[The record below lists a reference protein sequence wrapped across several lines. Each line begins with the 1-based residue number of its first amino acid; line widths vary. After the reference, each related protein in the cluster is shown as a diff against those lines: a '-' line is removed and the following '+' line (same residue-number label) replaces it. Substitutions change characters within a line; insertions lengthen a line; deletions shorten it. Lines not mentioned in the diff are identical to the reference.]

1 MIRRPPR
8 STRTDTLFPYTRSS
22 DLERTE
28 ILRDL
33 RESVDEETRRF
44 GIALVDV
51 RIRRADLP
59 DETRESVYNRMR
71 SEREREA
78 AEFRAQGFE
87 QAQRLTAAA
96 DQIGRAS
103 GRARVGQYV

>member
-1 MIRRPPR
+1 MAHSFPTER
-8 STRTDTLFPYTRSS
+8 S
-22 DLERTE
+22 
-28 ILRDL
+28 
-33 RESVDEETRRF
+33 RELVRETVDQETQRF

-87 QAQRLTAAA
+87 QAQRLKAAA
-96 DQIGRAS
+96 DREATVIQAEAESEADILR
-103 GRARVGQYV
+103 GQGEGLRT

>member
-1 MIRRPPR
+1 MRI
-8 STRTDTLFPYTRSS
+8 SDWSSDVCSS
-22 DLERTE
+22 DLGSLRQILGNATLSAVLSQERTE

-78 AEFRAQGFE
+78 AEFRAQ
-87 QAQRLTAAA
+87 
-96 DQIGRAS
+96 IGRAS
-103 GRARVGQYV
+103 CRGRVCQNV